1 MLILSLYIVKS
12 KFMSEVELMLVSE
25 GKNCTLYTIQL
36 ITTNTIETLV
46 VVP

>member
-1 MLILSLYIVKS
+1 
-12 KFMSEVELMLVSE
+12 MSEVELMLVSE
-25 GKNCTLYTIQL
+25 SKNCTLYTIQL